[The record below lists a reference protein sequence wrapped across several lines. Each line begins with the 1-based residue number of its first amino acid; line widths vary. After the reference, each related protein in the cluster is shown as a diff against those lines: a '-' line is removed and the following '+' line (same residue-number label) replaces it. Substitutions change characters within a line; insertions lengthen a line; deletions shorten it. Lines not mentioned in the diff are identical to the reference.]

1 MRHEYNL
8 TIGLFD
14 KNEKYQIISTDA
26 ANNIIENILINQ
38 YEIFAF
44 TTWECKGVY
53 KMNSDGDIVKEP
65 SIRIEIVTDEQI
77 NDTIKQIIETLKD
90 ALNQE
95 SIMIK
100 HLVAD
105 IDFL

>member
-1 MRHEYNL
+1 
-8 TIGLFD
+8 
-14 KNEKYQIISTDA
+14 
-26 ANNIIENILINQ
+26 
-38 YEIFAF
+38 
-44 TTWECKGVY
+44 
-53 KMNSDGDIVKEP
+53 MNSDGDIVKEP